1 VKVLVALALTAL
13 GASAQRIAVIDMQG
27 AILQTKDGQQAAAEL
42 KKKFDPVQ
50 QSLTK
55 RGQDLQAKQANYQ
68 KSAATMSPEAK
79 TAAEHDM
86 QQLETA
92 LQRDADDAKNDAQA
106 DQNKMLQPILQKL
119 QAVLDKYAADK
130 KITMIVDLSS
140 RPNNLL
146 FASADS
152 NITNDVIALYNQQ
165 QAAAPGQTSAPA
177 AVPPA
182 TPKTAAPKPIAPGTT
197 PPAGPKPQ
205 K

>member
-1 VKVLVALALTAL
+1 MKVLAVLALTAL

-42 KKKFDPVQ
+42 RKKYDPVQ

-55 RGQDLQAKQANYQ
+55 RGQDLQAKQADYQ
-68 KSAATMSPEAK
+68 KSVATMSPEAK
-79 TAAEHDM
+79 TAAERDM
-86 QQLETA
+86 QQLETT
-92 LQRDADDAKNDAQA
+92 LQRDSDDAKNDAQA

-119 QAVLDKYAADK
+119 QAVLDKYAAEK

-165 QAAAPGQTSAPA
+165 AGAPGQTGAPA
-177 AVPPA
+177 AAPP
-182 TPKTAAPKPIAPGTT
+182 AAPKPAAPKPVAPRTTT
-197 PPAGPKPQ
+197 PPAPKP
-205 K
+205 

>member
-1 VKVLVALALTAL
+1 MKLLLALTLTAL

-42 KKKFDPVQ
+42 KKKFDPIQ

-55 RGQDLQAKQANYQ
+55 RGQDLQAKQASYQ
-68 KSAATMSPEAK
+68 KGSATMSAEAK
-79 TAAEHDM
+79 ASAERDM
-86 QQLETA
+86 QQLQTT
-92 LQRDADDAKNDAQA
+92 LQRDADDAKTDAQA

-119 QAVLDKYAADK
+119 QAVLNKYATEK

-152 NITNDVIALYNQQ
+152 NITNDVIALYNQEAGAPS
-165 QAAAPGQTSAPA
+165 AAAPPA
-177 AVPPA
+177 
-182 TPKTAAPKPIAPGTT
+182 AAPKPAAPKPVAPKTT
-197 PPAGPKPQ
+197 APAAPKPQ